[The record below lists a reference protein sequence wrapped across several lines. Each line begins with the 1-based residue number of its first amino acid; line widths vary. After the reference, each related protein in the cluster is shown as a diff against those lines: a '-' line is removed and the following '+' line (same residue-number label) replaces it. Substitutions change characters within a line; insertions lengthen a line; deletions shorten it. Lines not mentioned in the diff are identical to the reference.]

1 MEKQKAP
8 SLKVA
13 SALSP
18 HTLEIKHI
26 GPYIFRRI
34 THMPVTKVNEFWS
47 LVAKFIRKSHEWDA
61 TVQQTLLKIDSLMRT
76 KPDDF
81 CWYIIEKDS
90 RMIGYFYAEVTVG
103 DYEEVCCSIHHL
115 YIGPSGRHGNLLK
128 EVEKILV
135 NFARRRGAIDLRFLT
150 GRIPGAFF
158 KKLEGNWKV
167 DAVRIKRC
175 V

>member
-1 MEKQKAP
+1 MERQKA
-8 SLKVA
+8 SSIKVA

-34 THMPVTKVNEFWS
+34 IHMPVIKVNEFWS

-61 TVQQTLLKIDSLMRT
+61 TIQQTLLKIDSLVRT

-90 RMIGYFYAEVTVG
+90 KMIGYFYAEITVG
-103 DYEEVCCSIHHL
+103 EYEEVCCHIHHL
-115 YIGPSGRHGNLLK
+115 FIDSKARHSHLLK
-128 EVEKILV
+128 EVETILV
-135 NFARRRGAIDLRFLT
+135 DFARRRGALDLRFLT
-150 GRIPGAFF
+150 TRRPESLI
-158 KKLEGNWKV
+158 KNLSGNWKTQ
-167 DAVRIKRC
+167 AVLVKRC